1 MASGVTDAGK
11 TILLNNSFK
20 GSTVAADYHLI
31 LISDTSGVDRDLTTL
46 AGVTELPQVQ
56 GTQPVEK
63 QLHTVTLPLLT

>member
-31 LISDTSGVDRDLTTL
+31 LISDVSGVDRDLTTL
-46 AGVTELPQVQ
+46 AGVTELP
-56 GTQPVEK
+56 
-63 QLHTVTLPLLT
+63 TVR